1 MSNPNPDVPLA
12 VGTTLPLY
20 GYSADQLKDWIFRQ
34 LGSPIWNVEL
44 DAQHVFDSI
53 QEGLNN
59 ISLWRPRVRY
69 GAIRLVSNKT
79 VYLQGV
85 DVGAQGIVN
94 VDFVDGIPSPTE
106 IFYGNLISP
115 APLIRTGLDE
125 YDSFLRWRKTWQRV
139 TSVQP
144 DWMYDV
150 FTKTLYIH
158 NPIERYHA
166 GVTSFENF
174 NRTQDLPPYEA
185 KWVRD
190 FSLARSRYLYGDILS
205 KFSGAIPGPVK
216 DLTLDVNK
224 RADGEKQ
231 MDALMST
238 LKNSQYLMGI
248 TVD

>member
-12 VGTTLPLY
+12 VGPTLPLY
-20 GYSADQLKDWIFRQ
+20 GYSADQLKNWIFRQ

-44 DAQHVFDSI
+44 DAQHVLDSI

-59 ISLWRPRVRY
+59 ISLWRPRIRY
-69 GAIRLVSNKT
+69 GTIRLVSNKT
-79 VYLQGV
+79 IYLQGV

-174 NRTQDLPPYEA
+174 NQTQDLPPY
-185 KWVRD
+185 
-190 FSLARSRYLYGDILS
+190 
-205 KFSGAIPGPVK
+205 
-216 DLTLDVNK
+216 
-224 RADGEKQ
+224 
-231 MDALMST
+231 
-238 LKNSQYLMGI
+238 
-248 TVD
+248 